1 MGRLR
6 GGVCA
11 VDVTPP
17 LGLEPGAWRLR
28 TGRADAVAEPLLA
41 QALVLDDGARR
52 VAVVATDL
60 LWITRELATATR
72 GRAHEL
78 TGIAPEAVLLNASHN
93 HSAPV
98 LVDTGSVKALV
109 PMGGY
114 ERYAATL
121 PERIAGAIYGASA
134 RLEPVAVGSAVGRAP
149 GISVNRVDRERPVDD
164 AVTVLRVDGAR
175 GPVAV
180 VVAFACHGTCV
191 GGQTLSWNA
200 DFPHALRD
208 GIRQALPTAE
218 CLFLQACGGDL
229 APLDFWFGNEA
240 ATSHGFPARDRVGS
254 GLAAEVR
261 RLLPAIRTAPDIAL
275 AAASRVVPL
284 RRRRLPWRDADLDA
298 TERRLA
304 AQAEPA
310 YPAAWP
316 DDVHTATSAQ
326 RFPLHYQRGALGMY
340 RDMRRRQDVAVEA
353 EVQVLAVGETAL
365 VGLPFELFSGPGRA
379 LRERSPFPTTAVLG
393 YCNDYLGYLPPTAD
407 LDRIVDVPLE
417 TVLDQTRYR
426 WAYGITNSNV
436 DRGEIDRLL
445 AAADDLLAALRRS

>member
-1 MGRLR
+1 VARLR

-52 VAVVATDL
+52 IAVVATDFL
-60 LWITRELATATR
+60 SITRELATATR
-72 GRAHEL
+72 QRAHEL

-93 HSAPV
+93 HSAPI
-98 LVDTGSVKALV
+98 LADAGSIRALIA
-109 PMGGY
+109 MGGY
-114 ERYAATL
+114 ERYTASL

-134 RLEPVAVGSAVGRAP
+134 RLEPVAIGSGVGRAP
-149 GISVNRVDRERPVDD
+149 GISINRVDPQRPVDD
-164 AVTVLRVDGAR
+164 TVTVLRVDGAR
-175 GPVAV
+175 GPLAV
-180 VVAFACHGTCV
+180 IVAFACHGTCL

-200 DFPHALRD
+200 DFPHALRESL
-208 GIRQALPTAE
+208 RQAVPTAE
-218 CLFLQACGGDL
+218 CLFLQACAGDL

-240 ATSHGFPARDRVGS
+240 PVPHGFPARDRVGA
-254 GLAAEVR
+254 GIAAEVR
-261 RLLPAIRTAPDIAL
+261 RLLPSIRTTGDAAL

-284 RRRRLPWRDADLDA
+284 RRRRLPWSDAELDA
-298 TERRLA
+298 MEQWLA

-310 YPAAWP
+310 YPAVWP
-316 DDVHTATSAQ
+316 DGVHTATSAQ
-326 RFPLHYQRGALGMY
+326 RFPLHYQRGALRLY
-340 RDMRRRQDVAVEA
+340 RDMRQRQDVPLEA
-353 EVQVLAVGETAL
+353 EVQVLALGEIAL
-365 VGLPFELFSGPGRA
+365 AGLPFELFSGPGRA

-407 LDRIVDVPLE
+407 LDLVAEVPLE

-436 DRGEIDRLL
+436 ARGEIDRLL
-445 AAADDLLAALRRS
+445 ATAGDLLATLRGS